1 MKEEIKNRFLRYVGL
16 DTQSDESSETCP
28 STEKQLVMLRM
39 LRDELKEMGL
49 EDAEMDENG
58 YVMATLPANNGKNH
72 PVVGFIAHVD
82 TSPDM
87 PGVDVK
93 PRIIEDYDCGDIELN
108 KELKLVLSPGDF
120 PEMKQYRGQTL
131 IVTDGTTLLGADDKA
146 GVAEIMCA
154 VDYLIK
160 HPEIKHG
167 PVKIGFTPDEEIGR
181 GVDKF
186 NVEKFA
192 ADWAYTMDGG
202 EIGELEY
209 ENFNAAGAKINI
221 QGKNIHPGYA
231 KGKMQN
237 ALLMAMELNALL
249 PVFERPEFTQD
260 YEGFYHLVKME
271 GSVEKSFIQY
281 IIRDHNHDLFE
292 KKKKVMK
299 ECVDFM
305 NQRYG
310 NDAFKLDLK
319 DQYFNMCEQVK
330 PVFHIVETAKKAM
343 EELDIKPHIRPI
355 RGGTDGS
362 RLSYMGL
369 PCPNI
374 FAGGHNFHGK
384 YEFVPIESMEKA
396 TKVIIKIIEMNGL
409 VETEA

>member
-1 MKEEIKNRFLRYVGL
+1 MKEEIKTRFLRYISL
-16 DTQSDESSETCP
+16 DTQSDENSETCP
-28 STEKQLVMLRM
+28 STPKQMVMLQM
-39 LRDELKEMGL
+39 LRDELLEMGL
-49 EDAEMDENG
+49 TDASMDENG
-58 YVMATLPANNGKNH
+58 YVMATLPANNGKEG
-72 PVVGFIAHVD
+72 PVIGFIAHVD

-87 PGVDVK
+87 PGVNVN
-93 PRIIEDYDCGDIELN
+93 PQFIENYDAGDIILN
-108 KELKLVLSPGDF
+108 KELNLTLSPKDF
-120 PEMKQYRGQTL
+120 PEMKQYAGQTL

-146 GVAEIMCA
+146 GVTEIMAA
-154 VDYLIK
+154 VEYLTK
-160 HPEIKHG
+160 HPEVKHG
-167 PVKIGFTPDEEIGR
+167 PIKIGFTPDEEIGR
-181 GVDKF
+181 GVDHFDVAKF
-186 NVEKFA
+186 GAE
-192 ADWAYTMDGG
+192 WAYTMDGG

-209 ENFNAAGAKINI
+209 ENFNAAGAKIHI

-260 YEGFYHLVKME
+260 YEGFFHLVKME

-281 IIRDHNHDLFE
+281 IIRDHNKDIFE
-292 KKKKVMK
+292 NRKKVMQQ
-299 ECVDFM
+299 CVDFM

-310 NDAFKLDLK
+310 DGAFTLELK
-319 DQYFNMCEQVK
+319 DQYYNMKEK
-330 PVFHIVETAKKAM
+330 IEPVCHIINTAKRAM
-343 EELDIKPHIRPI
+343 EELGIKPHIRPI

-384 YEFVPIESMEKA
+384 YEFVPLESMEKA
-396 TKVIIKIIEMNGL
+396 TLVILKIIEMNGQA
-409 VETEA
+409 ESEA